1 MKNKK
6 LKNFLTKVG
15 LKTNKKTNE
24 SEVVFMKNNI
34 FSSNLG
40 GDVRSYFLSHDA
52 YCCWVVYGA
61 LLGREDGVFSVSY
74 LDANKILEDSNGSR
88 TKLVNS
94 LGLTSAEADVFRKG
108 PLHRVDI
115 LHPEKYNLRL
125 ANGYESSSNCLYNT
139 LFTDETKPK
148 IVFLTENS
156 KKTVLELENGIWV
169 DVHYGKTDGKGSV
182 VLDSVWFEV
191 IDDEATP
198 PSDLARLNGKYV
210 TTSGKIHLPNTEN
223 YTGIT
228 SGGYKEAVTDNFPNR
243 SDEVFHYTIYGGFW
257 DGEAEQPFEI
267 TRNITAYN
275 NPVNSYQDIIVRI
288 DQSVS
293 DQALKNE
300 IVKNYVE
307 ISFENIAA
315 ERRWMEEK
323 GEVPK
328 V

>member
-6 LKNFLTKVG
+6 LKNFLNKVG
-15 LKTNKKTNE
+15 IKTNKKTNE
-24 SEVVFMKNNI
+24 SEVIFMENKI
-34 FSSNLG
+34 LCPTLG

-61 LLGREDGVFSVSY
+61 LLGRKDGVFSVSY
-74 LDANKILEDSNGSR
+74 LEANKILENSKGSR
-88 TKLVNS
+88 KKLVDA
-94 LGLTSAEADVFRKG
+94 LGLTTAEYDVFKKG

-115 LHPEKYNLRL
+115 LHPEKHNLRL
-125 ANGYESSSNCLYNT
+125 ANGFESSSNCFFNT

-148 IVFLTENS
+148 IVFLTQNS

-169 DVHYGKTDGKGSV
+169 DICYSKTDGKGSV

-191 IDDEATP
+191 IDDEATS
-198 PSDLARLNGKYV
+198 PSELARLNGKYV
-210 TTSGKIHLPNTEN
+210 TTSGKIHLPNAEN
-223 YTGIT
+223 YTGVT
-228 SGGYKEAVTDNFPNR
+228 SGGCKEAVTDTLPNR
-243 SDEVFHYTIYGGFW
+243 SDEVFHYTIYGGYW
-257 DGEAEQPFEI
+257 EGEPEQPFEI
-267 TRNITAYN
+267 MRNITAYN

-293 DQALKNE
+293 DQSLKNE

-307 ISFENIAA
+307 MSFENIAA